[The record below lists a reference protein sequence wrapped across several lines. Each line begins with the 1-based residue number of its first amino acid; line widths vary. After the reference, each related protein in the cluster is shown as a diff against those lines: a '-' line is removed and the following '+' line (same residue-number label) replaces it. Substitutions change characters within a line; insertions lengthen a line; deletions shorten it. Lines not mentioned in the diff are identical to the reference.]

1 MVLMSA
7 ESGKGQGM
15 KRPAICMPALAALV
29 AVGATSG
36 CTRNYGT
43 GQAPEMAL
51 FKEVTGGLMS
61 RGKKEPIAYQPRA
74 PLVMP
79 ASREQLPAPAESA
92 AAASPDWPVDPDQ
105 QVAEN
110 GEAYDP
116 QAEYQRLKP
125 LAGLMPES
133 KVPRSRPTDFEQPA
147 YDIVHS
153 KKQQEQV
160 KQAIAESKG
169 YGRDERKFLT
179 DPPTGYRAPA
189 ETAPAEF
196 DNIKGSGGGG
206 GFLRW
211 IFNRG

>member
-1 MVLMSA
+1 
-7 ESGKGQGM
+7 M
-15 KRPAICMPALAALV
+15 KHPAICLPVLAALI
-29 AVGATSG
+29 ATGALSG

-43 GQAPEMAL
+43 GHAPEMAL
-51 FKEVTGGLMS
+51 FTEMTGGLLN
-61 RGKKEPIAYQPRA
+61 REKKAPIAYQPRA

-79 ASREQLPAPAESA
+79 PSSEQLPAPAESA

-105 QVAEN
+105 QVAGDT

-133 KVPRSRPTDFEQPA
+133 KVERSRPTDFEQPA
-147 YDIVHS
+147 YDVVHS

-160 KQAIAESKG
+160 RQALAESKG
-169 YGRDERKFLT
+169 YGRDERKYLT

-196 DNIKGSGGGG
+196 ENIKGSGGGG